1 MDFRSYLNNLLS
13 DSEIGKWSALY
24 VPLHITESAEDLPV
38 IPCLRQMILEETKGL
53 IEDGTFLPEGLA
65 WTKKRQTIQELIEGL
80 QEEPNLSSLSS
91 GIKDPLILIG
101 ESGSG
106 KTTSLRYLT
115 GSYAAKCL
123 EDIAK
128 SGQDVFP
135 TPIGADAIPV
145 PTTSIPVFLDM
156 GGFRCG
162 NFSDYILDE
171 LNNRK
176 LPITHDQ
183 LLALFEQNLF
193 LVLIDGLDLLCPY
206 EGFNPVESIQ
216 KFISQFPKN
225 HYILSCR
232 KGVCYTS
239 FPANYKVIELLELT
253 EDDIR
258 EYLGH
263 YIKDTEKRDVVFNAI
278 MEDPSLKDIAESPL
292 LLLLMM
298 ATFIRYKKI
307 PKNKTDVYSAYI
319 KCLYDLF
326 EKMGK
331 LVEADKEII
340 AQGLSMIGFTL
351 QMYNAT
357 VLDKQEVITLFK
369 NIANRSGYKGNPPE
383 EMLHLCT
390 QLGIVRIQKNEV
402 KFFYQSFREYFAAE
416 MLKQL
421 FLQGIDLSIIYNHP
435 RWEDVL
441 VYLSGLMDMA
451 NTSNLVKTILNM
463 PYKYRDP
470 IFLAAECVASGDVD
484 EAIEDNVVG
493 LLRERLNDRYW
504 HNQREAL
511 YGLARIAGRA
521 VRKQASLSDKMAKDY
536 LDEAGKDKAVDIFI
550 QRLRDEDWIRR
561 EKSARA
567 LGKICDREVI
577 PYLERLLADES
588 PSVYNAAFEA
598 IIEIE
603 RRERENVIISF
614 PQVQED
620 ILPRVIPIKKK
631 EIEIV
636 PKSEIHDLKPKP
648 PLPEGLSPQEI
659 MPAPL
664 PVGKTTIVFMSL
676 LRSMELIRQIGET
689 RGLTGLQVYNNIV
702 KIAVNDCQ
710 GKVLKFTGGT
720 YVSLFEEPESAIN
733 ASVKVQEAIDEYNL
747 RQPSRKLYMRIGM
760 ASGNP
765 QPQVSITSIEVNLA
779 VRIGRIAIA
788 GQILAGE
795 NTHKIIKS
803 SQTTIKFRYFGS
815 KRLLIDETK
824 VGIYELLWRGE
835 SYASMIKES
844 VMAVE
849 YLEIA
854 VGHNVTK
861 NIQISA
867 RIKIARSFL
876 KRAKGLMF
884 EKSPDP
890 LLMEYP
896 HPTGTRVS
904 VHMLFVSTPLDI
916 IWLDSSF
923 KVVDIAENVVPFS
936 LSKPATWKAYT
947 SQRLAKYVLE
957 LPAGRAHTGK
967 VEVGDLILFKEQKG
981 V

>member
-1 MDFRSYLNNLLS
+1 LDFKSYLNNLLS

-38 IPCLRQMILEETKGL
+38 IPCLRHIILEETRGL
-53 IEDGTFLPEGLA
+53 VQDGAVLPEGLA
-65 WTKKRQTIQELIEGL
+65 WTKKRQTVHELIEGL
-80 QEEPNLSSLSS
+80 QTEQSSS
-91 GIKDPLILIG
+91 GMSNGIRLPLILIG

-115 GSYAAKCL
+115 GLYATKCL
-123 EDIAK
+123 KEIENS
-128 SGQDVFP
+128 SGD
-135 TPIGADAIPV
+135 TPITTIP
-145 PTTSIPVFLDM
+145 IFLDM
-156 GGFRCG
+156 AGFRSG
-162 NFSDYILDE
+162 NFIDYLLAE

-176 LPITHDQ
+176 LSLTLDQ
-183 LLALFEQNLF
+183 LRGLFEQNLF

-206 EGFNPVESIQ
+206 EGFGPVVSIQ

-225 HYILSCR
+225 SYILSCR

-253 EDDIR
+253 ENDVR

-278 MEDPSLKDIAESPL
+278 VSDPSLKEIAESPL

-319 KCLYDLF
+319 NCLYDLF

-331 LVEADKEII
+331 LVEADKQII
-340 AQGLSMIGFTL
+340 AQGLATIGFTL

-369 NIANRSGYKGNPPE
+369 NIANQKGRNDNPPE
-383 EMLHLCT
+383 ELLHLCT
-390 QLGIVRIQKNEV
+390 QLGIIRIQKDEV

-416 MLKQL
+416 RLKQL
-421 FLQGIDLSIIYNHP
+421 FLQNIDLTSICNHP

-441 VYLSGLMDMA
+441 VYLAGLMDID
-451 NTSNLVKTILNM
+451 NTSNLIRAILNM
-463 PYKYRDP
+463 PYKYRNP
-470 IFLAAECVASGDVD
+470 LFLAAECVASGDVD
-484 EAIEDNVVG
+484 EMLENNVVG

-536 LDEAGKDKAVDIFI
+536 LDEEGKDKAVDIFI
-550 QRLRDEDWIRR
+550 HRLSDEDWIRR
-561 EKSARA
+561 EKSARS

-603 RRERENVIISF
+603 RRERENVCIAF
-614 PQVQED
+614 PQIQMD
-620 ILPRVIPIKKK
+620 ILPKVVPIKKGEK
-631 EIEIV
+631 EGIKNISVSETTPPPEIT
-636 PKSEIHDLKPKP
+636 SA
-648 PLPEGLSPQEI
+648 PLPEGRI
-659 MPAPL
+659 
-664 PVGKTTIVFMSL
+664 TIVFMSIK
-676 LRSMELIRQIGET
+676 RSLDLIRQIGET
-689 RGLTGLQVYNNIV
+689 RGLTGLQVYNNIIKPTV
-702 KIAVNDCQ
+702 KDCQ
-710 GKVLKFTGGT
+710 GKILKFTGGT
-720 YVSLFEEPESAIN
+720 FVALFEEPDWAIN
-733 ASVKVQEAIDEYNL
+733 AAVKVQEAMDEYNL
-747 RQPSRKLYMRIGM
+747 RQPSRKFYMRIGM
-760 ASGNP
+760 VSGNP
-765 QPQVSITSIEVNLA
+765 QPQTSLTNIEVQLA
-779 VRIGRIAIA
+779 VKIGRIANV

-795 NTHKIIKS
+795 NTYKIMKGKGTS
-803 SQTTIKFRYFGS
+803 VKFRYFGS
-815 KRLLIDETK
+815 KRLLINETK
-824 VGIYELLWRGE
+824 VGIYELLGRGE

-849 YLEIA
+849 YLDMVA
-854 VGHNVTK
+854 GHNITK

-867 RIKIARSFL
+867 RIGIARSFL

-884 EKSPDP
+884 AKSPDP

-904 VHMLFVSTPLDI
+904 IHMLFVPVSIDI

-936 LSKPATWKAYT
+936 PVKPSTWKAYT

-967 VEVGDLILFKEQKG
+967 VEVGDLILFKE
-981 V
+981 

>member
-1 MDFRSYLNNLLS
+1 MDLKSYLNNLLA
-13 DSEIGKWSALY
+13 DSEIGKWRALY

-38 IPCLRQMILEETKGL
+38 IPCLRHIILEETKELAYSGAV
-53 IEDGTFLPEGLA
+53 LPEGLA

-80 QEEPNLSSLSS
+80 QSEPDLFSHSLET
-91 GIKDPLILIG
+91 KDMTSLPLILIG

-115 GSYAAKCL
+115 SLYATKCL
-123 EDIAK
+123 QEMTNSPETTVSHNLAGLI
-128 SGQDVFP
+128 
-135 TPIGADAIPV
+135 PI
-145 PTTSIPVFLDM
+145 FLDM
-156 GGFRCG
+156 GGFRSG
-162 NFSDYILDE
+162 NFSDYLLSE

-176 LPITHDQ
+176 LTLNHDQ
-183 LLALFEQNLF
+183 LRILFEKNLF

-216 KFISQFPKN
+216 KFISQFPQN
-225 HYILSCR
+225 NYILSCR

-253 EDDIR
+253 EDDVR

-278 MEDPSLKDIAESPL
+278 MDDPSLKEIAESPL

-307 PKNKTDVYSAYI
+307 PKNKTDVYAAYI
-319 KCLYDLF
+319 NCLYDLY

-331 LVEADKEII
+331 LVEADKQII
-340 AQGLSMIGFTL
+340 AQGLAMMGFTL
-351 QMYNAT
+351 QMHNAT
-357 VLDKQEVITLFK
+357 VLDKQEVVTLFK
-369 NIANRSGYKGNPPE
+369 NIANQSRHNGNSPE
-383 EMLHLCT
+383 ELLHLCT
-390 QLGIVRIQKNEV
+390 QLGIIRIQKDEV

-416 MLKQL
+416 KLKEL
-421 FLQGIDLSIIYNHP
+421 FLQNIDLSTICSHP

-441 VYLSGLMDMA
+441 VYLAGLMDTN
-451 NTSNLVKTILNM
+451 NTSNLVKAILNM
-463 PYKYRDP
+463 PYKYRNP
-470 IFLAAECVASGDVD
+470 LFLAAECVSSGDV
-484 EAIEDNVVG
+484 EETIENRVIG
-493 LLRERLNDRYW
+493 LLKDRLNDRYW

-521 VRKQASLSDKMAKDY
+521 ARKQASMSDKMAKDY
-536 LDEAGKDKAVDIFI
+536 LDETGKNKAIDIFI
-550 QRLRDEDWIRR
+550 QRLGDEDWIRR

-567 LGKICDREVI
+567 LGKLCDREVI

-598 IIEIE
+598 IVEIE
-603 RRERENVIISF
+603 RREKENIAISF
-614 PQVQED
+614 PQIQIG
-620 ILPRVIPIKKK
+620 ILPKVVPTKK
-631 EIEIV
+631 EGIEII
-636 PKSEIHDLKPKP
+636 PRSETPFP
-648 PLPEGLSPQEI
+648 PTPETV
-659 MPAPL
+659 PAPL
-664 PVGKTTIVFMSL
+664 PECKTTILFMSIK
-676 LRSMELIRQIGET
+676 RSLELIRQLGET
-689 RGLTGLQVYNNIV
+689 RGLTGLQVYNNTIKPNV
-702 KIAVNDCQ
+702 TNCQ
-710 GKVLKFTGGT
+710 GKILKFTGAT
-720 YVSLFEEPESAIN
+720 FVALFEEPAQAIN
-733 ASVKVQEAIDEYNL
+733 TAAKVQEEIDEYNL
-747 RQPSRKLYMRIGM
+747 RQPSRKFYIRMGM

-765 QPQVSITSIEVNLA
+765 QPQTSLTSIEVHLA
-779 VRIGRIAIA
+779 TKIGRIANG

-795 NTHKIIKS
+795 NTYKIIKS
-803 SQTTIKFRYFGS
+803 MGAPIKFRYFGS
-815 KRLLIDETK
+815 RRLLADETK
-824 VGIYELLWRGE
+824 VGIYELLSRGE
-835 SYASMIKES
+835 SYVAMIKES

-849 YLEIA
+849 YLD
-854 VGHNVTK
+854 VVTGHNVTK

-867 RIKIARSFL
+867 RISVARSFL

-884 EKSPDP
+884 AKSPDP

-904 VHMLFVSTPLDI
+904 IHMLFVPVSIDI

-923 KVVDIAENVVPFS
+923 KVVDIAENVAPFNPTK
-936 LSKPATWKAYT
+936 LNTWKAYT

-967 VEVGDLILFKEQKG
+967 VEVGDLILFKEQKEMQKRD
-981 V
+981 